1 MAREIHA
8 SIEDADFRRVRVAA
22 AEADVNVSAL
32 LRSLVR
38 LFIEDPKIRERVV
51 KQAEPERR
59 GRPRSGTD

>member
-1 MAREIHA
+1 MVREIHA

-22 AEADVNVSAL
+22 AEADVNISAL
-32 LRSLVR
+32 LRSLIR

-51 KQAEPERR
+51 KQAEPDRR